1 MWVTILFWGL
11 LYTPGEK
18 LAFNDY
24 NEHIFPTIALIVDFS
39 LNRMTIDF
47 NHWHIILTYGVIYVL
62 FEIVW
67 VNSVGWPIYFFS
79 TFDSFFS
86 WAANLSIL
94 LATVGTFFA
103 IYYAQLLKIY

>member
-1 MWVTILFWGL
+1 MQVNKHLRVTVRGAAE
-11 LYTPGEK
+11 G
-18 LAFNDY
+18 
-24 NEHIFPTIALIVDFS
+24 
-39 LNRMTIDF
+39 
-47 NHWHIILTYGVIYVL
+47 YVL